1 MTHVHPHAARSPGD
15 PELRVAPRRHGALR
29 LAGTRA
35 LERLAVLAGGRA
47 WYRRAHLAAAKLV
60 VRTERV
66 RVRGLPSAFEGFTLA
81 HLSDL
86 HGGPFLGRGDLR
98 ALVEQVNALRV
109 DACVITGDWITHDHA
124 EALPLLD
131 DLQHL
136 RTREGCFAV
145 FGNHD
150 YHGRHEGLIA
160 SAAAA
165 RGVRVLR
172 NERVRFERGGAAP
185 QFIELVGLEDLEESR
200 ELSLPAPI
208 DTRTGIVELVLCHNP
223 LAART
228 LALRGAALVLAGHS
242 HGTQLDLPFLRRL
255 GPVHPGLRLELG
267 ATTLIVSRGIGAIG
281 LPLRIDSPAEIVC
294 VRLERAQEPERA

>member
-1 MTHVHPHAARSPGD
+1 MTHLQPHARHSPGK

-29 LAGTRA
+29 RAGTRA
-35 LERLAVLAGGRA
+35 LERTAVLAGGRA
-47 WYRRAHLAAAKLV
+47 WYRRAHLSPDALV
-60 VRTERV
+60 VRTEHV
-66 RVRGLPSAFEGFTLA
+66 RVRGLPPAFDGFSLA

-98 ALVEQVNALRV
+98 ALVEQVNALRA
-109 DACVITGDWITHDHA
+109 DACVITGDWITHRHED
-124 EALPLLD
+124 ALPLLE

-136 RTREGCFAV
+136 RTREGSFAV

-150 YHGRHEGLIA
+150 YHGRREGLIA
-160 SAAAA
+160 AAAAA

-172 NERVRFERGGAAP
+172 NERVRFERDGAAR

-200 ELSLPAPI
+200 ELSMPAPV
-208 DTRTGIVELVLCHNP
+208 DSRAGIVELVLCHNP

-228 LALRGAALVLAGHS
+228 LARRGVALVLAGHS

-255 GPVHPGLRLELG
+255 GPIHPGLRLELG

-281 LPLRIDSPAEIVC
+281 LPLRIGSPAEIVC
-294 VRLERAQEPERA
+294 VRLERA